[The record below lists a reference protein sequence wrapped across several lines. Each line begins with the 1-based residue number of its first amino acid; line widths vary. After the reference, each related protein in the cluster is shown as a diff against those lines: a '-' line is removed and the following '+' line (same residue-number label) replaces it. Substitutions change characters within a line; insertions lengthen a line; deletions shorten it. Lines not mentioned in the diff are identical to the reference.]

1 MGAWGH
7 RAFDNDEAGD
17 WGSEMEMRGWEAVSS
32 AVRAVSALPD
42 DEYLE
47 LTEASWAIAAA
58 EVVAAAE
65 DGDTSNLPE
74 EVRAALAELGR
85 MPDGSMIAEAQK
97 AVARVLE
104 QSELKELWQES
115 DYYDQW
121 REDVEA
127 LAARLR

>member
-1 MGAWGH
+1 
-7 RAFDNDEAGD
+7 
-17 WGSEMEMRGWEAVSS
+17 MELRGWEAVSS

>member
-85 MPDGSMIAEAQK
+85 MPDESMIAEAQK